1 MQGNQIVVLQT
12 LARDGDQMYR
22 KTPDSQIGDGA
33 RYLEDPAI
41 AAGGKAEAIR
51 DHLQQLLPRVVD
63 RAEAT
68 DVAGLHVRIGVQAQ
82 GDEALALD
90 LPCSLDTGADR
101 RRGFA
106 VNRVGQVAVRHA
118 WHFDVQV
125 NTVEQGTGQPTP
137 VALNHGRG
145 AGAGFIRFS

>member
-106 VNRVGQVAVRHA
+106 VNRVGQVR
-118 WHFDVQV
+118 VQ
-125 NTVEQGTGQPTP
+125 EQASLGSPNFPQKQ
-137 VALNHGRG
+137 
-145 AGAGFIRFS
+145 GFEHLLQVFQFNRNSA